1 MSTAVKE
8 VREEHP
14 RVSVDAPSR
23 RAGVSRRRTAVAH
36 AILFVFSAGILTPL
50 LWAVFISL
58 RPVSD
63 TIKDGYFSWPKHLN
77 FDNYTLAWKQADLP
91 HYFLNTLH
99 VLVPAMVVVLVLS
112 CFLGYAL
119 TRFSL
124 WFNVALLMLFT
135 AGNLLPPQVIITPLF
150 RLYLLI
156 PFNSPSG
163 SLNDTY
169 WGVILIHIAF
179 QIGFCTFVMS
189 NYMRTIPYELTE
201 SAMLDGAGVLRQ
213 FFSIILPLCRA
224 PLAALA
230 TLEFTWI
237 YNDYFWARILMPS
250 GDKRPITSALDNLK
264 GNFFQNDNL
273 IAAGSILVALPTIV
287 IFVALQKQFISGLTL
302 GSTKG

>member
-1 MSTAVKE
+1 VSTVE
-8 VREEHP
+8 V
-14 RVSVDAPSR
+14 ATR
-23 RAGVSRRRTAVAH
+23 RAGVSRKGVAAAH
-36 AILFVFSAGILTPL
+36 VILFVFSVGLITPL
-50 LWAVFISL
+50 LWAFFISL

-63 TIKDGYFSWPKHLN
+63 TIKDGYFSWPRHLN
-77 FDNYTLAWKQADLP
+77 LDNYTKAWTQANLP

-99 VLVPAMVVVLVLS
+99 VLVPAMIVVLMLS
-112 CFLGYAL
+112 CFLGFAL
-119 TRFSL
+119 TRFNLRFS
-124 WFNVALLMLFT
+124 VALLMLFT

-169 WGVILIHIAF
+169 WGIILIHIAF

-201 SAMLDGAGVLRQ
+201 SAMIDGAGVLKQ
-213 FFSIILPLCRA
+213 FFLIILPLCRA
-224 PLAALA
+224 PIAALA

-273 IAAGSILVALPTIV
+273 MAAGSILVALPTIIV
-287 IFVALQKQFISGLTL
+287 FILLQKQFVSGLTL